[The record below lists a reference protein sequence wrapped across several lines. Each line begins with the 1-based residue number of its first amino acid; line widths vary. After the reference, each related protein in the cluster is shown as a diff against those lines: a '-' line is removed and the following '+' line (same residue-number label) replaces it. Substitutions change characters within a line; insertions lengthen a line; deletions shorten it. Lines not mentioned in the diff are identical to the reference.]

1 MIDEVMVMMD
11 GVEWSGVE
19 WSGVEVV
26 MMLMELE
33 VAGDD
38 DGVEVVVIMME

>member
-26 MMLMELE
+26 MM
-33 VAGDD
+33 
-38 DGVEVVVIMME
+38 MME